1 MLELVTPS
9 AHVERAARRELS
21 RQAREARL
29 LRALAERPP
38 EPLRAWAPGL
48 GNSTV
53 CGGLPVAAY
62 SPAQE
67 GTGLLGFDATAAS
80 IVTVSGLGGYAD
92 SRIVSFT
99 NLVSSVVVAQAT
111 DAAKPGYQ
119 ASGIG
124 GKPSASFHGG
134 QFFKWTESAI
144 TSALA
149 NGGACTVFFVASAG
163 TSRDQQGTIFGAGN
177 SAFPG
182 TRFRSWSYTTTSTG
196 GYRYQSSND
205 AGSPSDADEVT
216 GGTDNNA
223 HVFEWV
229 NTSSTVSLFV
239 DGNATTIAAS
249 TNNPGTLTVDQHA
262 IGALPLQANADL
274 WTNGSL
280 LGELW
285 LFGSTLGSTPRS
297 NVRAHLGAKWGITVV

>member
-1 MLELVTPS
+1 MVDLARGLRVQSKSVGSTASS
-9 AHVERAARRELS
+9 AQRVVSVDA
-21 RQAREARL
+21 
-29 LRALAERPP
+29 
-38 EPLRAWAPGL
+38 
-48 GNSTV
+48 T
-53 CGGLPVAAY
+53 Y

-67 GTGLLGFDATAAS
+67 GTALLAFDATAQSLVVAS
-80 IVTVSGLGGYAD
+80 GFGGYAD

-99 NLVSSVVVAQAT
+99 NPLNSSVITQAT

-119 ASGIG
+119 ATGIN
-124 GKPSASFHGG
+124 GKPAASFHGA
-134 QFFKWTESAI
+134 QFFKWADAAI
-144 TSALA
+144 LAALA

-205 AGSPSDADEVT
+205 AGSPSDTDEIT
-216 GGTDNNA
+216 AGTDNDL

-229 NTSSTVSLFV
+229 HTVTTASLIL
-239 DGNATTIAAS
+239 DGSATAIAGA
-249 TNNPGTLTVDQHA
+249 TNNPGALTIDQLA
-262 IGALPLQANADL
+262 IGTLPLQANADFL
-274 WTNGSL
+274 TNAAL

-285 LFGSTLGSTPRS
+285 LFGSTLGAMSRQ
-297 NVRAHLGAKWGITVV
+297 NIRYYLGSKWGKAVL